1 MIYETIDNAGQ
12 LRDKFVACGRDN
24 FSYEAYEALFEMLDE
39 MENYE
44 LDVIA
49 ICCDFNESTE
59 DEIRVDYAIDE
70 DMDVE
75 QYLQDNTI
83 AMKLSN
89 GDFLYQSF

>member
-12 LRDKFVACGRDN
+12 LRDKFVAYGRDT
-24 FSYEAYEALFEMLDE
+24 FTYEAYEALFEMLNE
-39 MENYE
+39 MGDYE

-49 ICCDFNESTE
+49 IDCDFNESTE
-59 DEIRVDYAIDE
+59 DEIRADYDLDE